1 MNTTQ
6 VKVNGITIT
15 PNISEVL
22 TQWFGNYEAMKL
34 DNPELVCV
42 VETIPESYAQ
52 SLIKV
57 QDLLIDQLEQTYP
70 EIDRNLFDVLSAVK
84 SMRLDFEKL
93 IPSKRI
99 ENE

>member
-1 MNTTQ
+1 MSKNN
-6 VKVNGITIT
+6 VSVNGINIT

-22 TQWFGNYEAMKL
+22 TCWFGHYEDTKL
-34 DNPELVCV
+34 NRPELVCV
-42 VETIPESYAQ
+42 TETAPESYAQ

-70 EIDRNLFDVLSAVK
+70 DIDRNLFDVLSAVK

-99 ENE
+99 EE